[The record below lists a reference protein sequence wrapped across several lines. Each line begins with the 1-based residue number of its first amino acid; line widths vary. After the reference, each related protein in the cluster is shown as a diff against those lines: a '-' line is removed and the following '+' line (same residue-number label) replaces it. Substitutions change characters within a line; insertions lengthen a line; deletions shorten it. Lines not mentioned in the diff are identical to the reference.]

1 MPKKHTGTN
10 SNDANADNA
19 PVGYTQAMR
28 IYTRTGDTGET
39 GLIGGQRVPKDDPRV
54 DAYGTVDELNTVL
67 GIARCYLHDQ
77 PDLNQLLEHIQN
89 ELFDIGAELAAP
101 PERAA
106 QFQSLEERHITA
118 LEQAIDQLE
127 TELEPLRQFI
137 LPGGTLASAYLH
149 FARAVCRRA
158 ERRVV
163 HLSRLSTVNAA
174 IIKYLNRLSDLLFV
188 MARVA
193 NRRAGVD
200 DVKWGEPGWRRKRT
214 PQEGKQP

>member
-1 MPKKHTGTN
+1 
-10 SNDANADNA
+10 
-19 PVGYTQAMR
+19 MR

-77 PDLNQLLEHIQN
+77 PDLNQLLEQIQN
-89 ELFDIGAELAAP
+89 ELFDIGAELASP

-106 QFQSLEERHITA
+106 QFQSIEEHHITA
-118 LEQAIDQLE
+118 LEQAIDQFE

-163 HLSRLSTVNAA
+163 HLSRLSTVSAA

-193 NRRAGVD
+193 NCRAGVE
-200 DVKWGEPGWRRKRT
+200 DVKWGEPGWRRKRAT
-214 PQEGKQP
+214 QEGKQL